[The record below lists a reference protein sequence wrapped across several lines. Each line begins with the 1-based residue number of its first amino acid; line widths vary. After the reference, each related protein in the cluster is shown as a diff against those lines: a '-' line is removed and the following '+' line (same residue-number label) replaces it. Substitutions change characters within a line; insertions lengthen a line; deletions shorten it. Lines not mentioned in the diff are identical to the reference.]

1 MKVKV
6 LRRRP
11 EDYVRESKHD
21 IHKLNRNYK
30 YEWRAGKVS
39 VVVSLLSNIAVQSC
53 ILSRQSENTREP

>member
-6 LRRRP
+6 LRRRQ

-30 YEWRAGKVS
+30 
-39 VVVSLLSNIAVQSC
+39 
-53 ILSRQSENTREP
+53 

>member
-6 LRRRP
+6 LKRRQ

-30 YEWRAGKVS
+30 
-39 VVVSLLSNIAVQSC
+39 
-53 ILSRQSENTREP
+53 

>member
-30 YEWRAGKVS
+30 YEGCLQCTRIYS
-39 VVVSLLSNIAVQSC
+39 QHIAVQSC
-53 ILSRQSENTREP
+53 ILSRLRGNIREP